1 MSRDQNPYK
10 DKQAEIW
17 DEGYDVCENDMIDEL
32 TEMSNALREAR
43 RYLDAIHDWK
53 VRIING
59 KLKAIRESKGD

>member
-17 DEGYDVCENDMIDEL
+17 LEGYDVCENNMIDEF
-32 TEMSNALREAR
+32 TEMSNALQDAR
-43 RYLDAIHDWK
+43 NALSRIHDWK

-59 KLKAIRESKGD
+59 KLESIRKVG